1 MEVWRQG
8 RFCFHPSTHPYL
20 YTAERSDA
28 MLYYL
33 IDYIERLY
41 HPPGF
46 QVIRF
51 ITVRAALASI
61 TALGI
66 AMVAGRGI
74 IRWLRQQQLGEQ
86 VREGDEA
93 GAVSHVHKAGTPTMG
108 GIIILLAVLGA
119 TLLWGA
125 IANTYVWLVMLAT
138 ASLGLLGFA
147 DDYVKTV
154 KKEKDGLPA
163 KVKIAGQVG
172 VGVLVGGVLYFN
184 PAFADYNS
192 FTFVPFLKN
201 QVLDYDLFRFW
212 ELGVDL
218 GWLVYIPVVIFI
230 ITAVSNAVN
239 LTDGLDGLTT
249 GVTAFVSLGLIALV
263 YISGNAQLATFLNV
277 MFLPGTGELTIF
289 VSAVTAACFGFLWYN
304 GYPATVFMGD
314 TGSLALG
321 GAVGVTILMVRKE
334 LLLPLLG
341 IVYFAEA
348 VSVIL
353 QTSYFKYTRRRTGT
367 GKRIFKMAPLHHH
380 FEARGLHEAKI
391 VTRFWIVTA
400 ITVIAALL
408 LLRLR

>member
-1 MEVWRQG
+1 
-8 RFCFHPSTHPYL
+8 
-20 YTAERSDA
+20 

-33 IDYIERLY
+33 IEHIDRLY
-41 HPPGF
+41 EPPGF
-46 QVIRF
+46 QVVQF

-61 TALGI
+61 TALAI

-74 IRWLRQQQLGEQ
+74 IRWLRRQQLGEQ
-86 VREGDEA
+86 VREGETA
-93 GAVSHVHKAGTPTMG
+93 GAVSHGHKAGTPTMG
-108 GIIILLAVLGA
+108 GVIILLAVLGA

-125 IANTYVWLVMLAT
+125 VANTYVWLVMGAT
-138 ASLGLLGFA
+138 AWLGVVGFV

-154 KKEKDGLPA
+154 KKQKDGLPA
-163 KVKIAGQVG
+163 RYKIAGQVG
-172 VGVLVGGVLYFN
+172 IGVIVGGVLYFH
-184 PAFADYNS
+184 PAFSDYNTL
-192 FTFVPFLKN
+192 TFVPFLKN
-201 QVLDYDLFRFW
+201 QLLDYDLFRFW
-212 ELGVDL
+212 DLGVDL
-218 GWLVYIPVVIFI
+218 GWLVYIPVVVFI

-263 YISGNAQLATFLNV
+263 YISGNIELATFLNV
-277 MFLPGTGELTIF
+277 MFLPGTGELTVF

-321 GAVGVTILMVRKE
+321 GAVGTTILMVRKE

-367 GKRIFKMAPLHHH
+367 GERIFRMAPLHHH
-380 FEARGLHEAKI
+380 FEALGIHEAKI

-400 ITVIAALL
+400 ITVIGALL
-408 LLRLR
+408 MLRLR

>member
-1 MEVWRQG
+1 M
-8 RFCFHPSTHPYL
+8 
-20 YTAERSDA
+20 RSSIPHVSGCRVKGH

-33 IDYIERLY
+33 IEHIDQLY
-41 HPPGF
+41 EPPGF
-46 QVIRF
+46 QVVQF

-61 TALGI
+61 TALAI

-74 IRWLRQQQLGEQ
+74 IRWLRRQQLGEQ
-86 VREGDEA
+86 VREGEAA
-93 GAVSHVHKAGTPTMG
+93 GAVSHGHKAGTPTMG

-119 TLLWGA
+119 TLLWGD

-138 ASLGLLGFA
+138 AGLGVLGFS
-147 DDYVKTV
+147 DDYIKTV
-154 KKEKDGLPA
+154 RKEKDGLS
-163 KVKIAGQVG
+163 AGYKLLGQAG
-172 VGVLVGGVLYFN
+172 VGALVGGVLYFHPDFSDFN
-184 PAFADYNS
+184 TL
-192 FTFVPFLKN
+192 TFVPFLKD

-212 ELGVDL
+212 GTEADL
-218 GWLVYIPVVIFI
+218 GWLIYIPVVGFI

-263 YISGNAQLATFLNV
+263 YISGNIELATFLNV
-277 MFLPGTGELTIF
+277 MFLPGTGELTVF
-289 VSAVTAACFGFLWYN
+289 VASVTAACFGFLWYN
-304 GYPATVFMGD
+304 GYPASVFMGD

-321 GAVGVTILMVRKE
+321 GAVGTTILMVRKE

-353 QTSYFKYTRRRTGT
+353 QTSYFKYTRRRTGS
-367 GKRIFKMAPLHHH
+367 GKRIFRMAPLHHH
-380 FEARGLHEAKI
+380 FEAMGVHEAKI

>member
-1 MEVWRQG
+1 
-8 RFCFHPSTHPYL
+8 
-20 YTAERSDA
+20 

-33 IDYIERLY
+33 IDYIEQVY

-51 ITVRAALASI
+51 LTVRAALASI

-66 AMVAGRGI
+66 ALFAGRGI

-86 VREGDEA
+86 VREGEAA
-93 GAVSHVHKAGTPTMG
+93 GAVSHGHKAGTPTMG
-108 GIIILLAVLGA
+108 GIIILLSVLGA

-125 IANTYVWLVMLAT
+125 VANTYVWLAMAAT
-138 ASLGLLGFA
+138 AALGVLGFA

-154 KKEKDGLPA
+154 QKQKDGLPPGY
-163 KVKIAGQVG
+163 KIAGQVG
-172 VGVLVGGVLYFN
+172 VGLLVGAVLYFH
-184 PAFADYNS
+184 PQFSEYNTL
-192 FTFVPFLKN
+192 TFVPFLKDEL
-201 QVLDYDLFRFW
+201 LDYNIFRFW

-263 YISGNAQLATFLNV
+263 YISGNVELATFLNV

-289 VSAVTAACFGFLWYN
+289 VASVTAACFGFLWYN

-321 GAVGVTILMVRKE
+321 GAVGTTILMVRKE

-367 GKRIFKMAPLHHH
+367 GKRIFRMAPLHHH
-380 FEARGLHEAKI
+380 FEALGLHEAKI

-408 LLRLR
+408 SLRLR

>member
-1 MEVWRQG
+1 
-8 RFCFHPSTHPYL
+8 
-20 YTAERSDA
+20 

-33 IDYIERLY
+33 IDYIEQLY

-66 AMVAGRGI
+66 AMVVGRRI

-86 VREGDEA
+86 VREGEEA

-108 GIIILLAVLGA
+108 GIIILMAVLGA

-125 IANTYVWLVMLAT
+125 IANTYVLLVMAAT
-138 ASLGLLGFA
+138 GGLGVLGFA

-154 KKEKDGLPA
+154 KKEKEGLSA
-163 KVKIAGQVG
+163 SVKIAGQVG
-172 VGVLVGGVLYFN
+172 VGVLVGAVLYFN
-184 PAFADYNS
+184 PAFADYNTY
-192 FTFVPFLKN
+192 TFVPFLKN
-201 QVLDYDLFRFW
+201 QVLDYDIFRFW
-212 ELGVDL
+212 ELGIDL
-218 GWLVYIPVVIFI
+218 GWLVYIPVVVFI

-263 YISGNAQLATFLNV
+263 YVSGNSQLATFLNV
-277 MFLPGTGELTIF
+277 MFLPGTGELTVF
-289 VSAVTAACFGFLWYN
+289 VASVTAACFGFLWYN

-321 GAVGVTILMVRKE
+321 GAVGATILMVRKE

-341 IVYFAEA
+341 VVYFAEA

-367 GKRIFKMAPLHHH
+367 GKRIFRMAPLHHH
-380 FEARGLHEAKI
+380 FEAMGIHEAKI

>member
-1 MEVWRQG
+1 
-8 RFCFHPSTHPYL
+8 
-20 YTAERSDA
+20 

-33 IDYIERLY
+33 IDHIERLY

-46 QVIRF
+46 QMIRF

-61 TALGI
+61 TALTI
-66 AMVAGRGI
+66 ALLAGRGI
-74 IRWLRQQQLGEQ
+74 IGWLRRQQLGEQ

-93 GAVSHVHKAGTPTMG
+93 GAVSHQHKAGTPTMG
-108 GIIILLAVLGA
+108 GIIILLAVSGA

-125 IANTYVWLVMLAT
+125 IANTYVWLVLAAT
-138 ASLGLLGFA
+138 LGLGTVGFA
-147 DDYVKTV
+147 DDYFETV
-154 KKEKDGLPA
+154 WKREGGLSPRY
-163 KVKIAGQVG
+163 KIAGQVAVGLG
-172 VGVLVGGVLYFN
+172 VGSVLYFH
-184 PAFADYNS
+184 PAFAEYNTL
-192 FTFVPFLKN
+192 TFVPFLKN

-212 ELGVDL
+212 TTGLDL

-230 ITAVSNAVN
+230 VTAVSNAVN

-263 YISGNAQLATFLNV
+263 YISGNVEFATFLNV
-277 MFLPGTGELTIF
+277 MYLPGTGELTVF
-289 VSAVTAACFGFLWYN
+289 VAAMAAACFGFLWYN
-304 GYPATVFMGD
+304 GYPASVFMGD

-321 GAVGVTILMVRKE
+321 GAVGSTILMVRKE

-341 IVYFAEA
+341 IVYFGEA

-353 QTSYFKYTRRRTGT
+353 QTTYFKYTRRRTGT
-367 GKRIFKMAPLHHH
+367 GQRIFRMAPLHHH
-380 FEARGLHEAKI
+380 YEALGLHEAKI

-408 LLRLR
+408 MLRIR

>member
-1 MEVWRQG
+1 
-8 RFCFHPSTHPYL
+8 
-20 YTAERSDA
+20 

-33 IDYIERLY
+33 IDYIEQVY

-51 ITVRAALASI
+51 LTVRAALASI

-66 AMVAGRGI
+66 ALFAGRGI
-74 IRWLRQQQLGEQ
+74 IRWLRRQQLGEQ
-86 VREGDEA
+86 VRKGEEA
-93 GAVSHVHKAGTPTMG
+93 GAVSHGHKAGTPTMG
-108 GIIILLAVLGA
+108 GIIILLSVLGA

-125 IANTYVWLVMLAT
+125 VANTYVWLAMAAT
-138 ASLGLLGFA
+138 AALGVLGFA

-154 KKEKDGLPA
+154 QKQKDGLPPGY
-163 KVKIAGQVG
+163 KIAGQVG
-172 VGVLVGGVLYFN
+172 VGLLVGAVLYFH
-184 PAFADYNS
+184 PQFSEYNTL
-192 FTFVPFLKN
+192 TFVPFLKDEL
-201 QVLDYDLFRFW
+201 LDYNIFRFW

-263 YISGNAQLATFLNV
+263 YISGNVELATFLNV

-289 VSAVTAACFGFLWYN
+289 VASVTAACFGFLWYN

-321 GAVGVTILMVRKE
+321 GAVGTTILMVRKE

-367 GKRIFKMAPLHHH
+367 GKRIFRMAPLHHH
-380 FEARGLHEAKI
+380 FEALGLHEAKI

-408 LLRLR
+408 SLRLR

>member
-1 MEVWRQG
+1 
-8 RFCFHPSTHPYL
+8 
-20 YTAERSDA
+20 

-33 IDYIERLY
+33 IEYIDKLY
-41 HPPGF
+41 EPPGF
-46 QVIRF
+46 QVVQF

-61 TALGI
+61 TALAI

-74 IRWLRQQQLGEQ
+74 IRWLRRQQLGEQ
-86 VREGDEA
+86 VREGETA
-93 GAVSHVHKAGTPTMG
+93 GAVSHGHKAGTPTMG
-108 GIIILLAVLGA
+108 GIIILLAVLGS

-125 IANTYVWLVMLAT
+125 VANTYVWLVMGAT
-138 ASLGLLGFA
+138 AWLGVVGFA

-154 KKEKDGLPA
+154 KKEKEGLSA
-163 KVKIAGQVG
+163 RYKIAGQVG
-172 VGVLVGGVLYFN
+172 IGIIVGGVLYFH
-184 PAFADYNS
+184 PAFSDYNTL
-192 FTFVPFLKN
+192 TFVPFLKD
-201 QVLDYDLFRFW
+201 QLLDYDLFRFW
-212 ELGVDL
+212 ALGIDL

-263 YISGNAQLATFLNV
+263 YISGNVELATFLNV
-277 MFLPGTGELTIF
+277 MFLPGTGELTVF
-289 VSAVTAACFGFLWYN
+289 VASVTAACFGFLWYN

-321 GAVGVTILMVRKE
+321 GAMGTTILMVRKE

-353 QTSYFKYTRRRTGT
+353 QTSYFKYTRRQTGT
-367 GKRIFKMAPLHHH
+367 GRRIFKMAPLHHH
-380 FEARGLHEAKI
+380 YEALGIHEAKI

-408 LLRLR
+408 MLRLR

>member
-1 MEVWRQG
+1 
-8 RFCFHPSTHPYL
+8 
-20 YTAERSDA
+20 

-74 IRWLRQQQLGEQ
+74 IRWLRRQQLGEQ
-86 VREGDEA
+86 VREGEAA

-125 IANTYVWLVMLAT
+125 VANTYVWLAMGAT
-138 ASLGLLGFA
+138 AGLGALGFA

-163 KVKIAGQVG
+163 WVKIAGQVG
-172 VGVLVGGVLYFN
+172 IGGVVGAVLYFN
-184 PAFADYNS
+184 PAFSEYNT

-201 QVLDYDLFRFW
+201 QVVDYDLFRFW
-212 ELGVDL
+212 DLGVDL
-218 GWLVYIPVVIFI
+218 GWLVYIPVAIFI

-263 YISGNAQLATFLNV
+263 YISGNSELAAFLNV
-277 MFLPGTGELTIF
+277 MFLPGTGELTVF
-289 VSAVTAACFGFLWYN
+289 VSAITAACFGFLWYN

-321 GAVGVTILMVRKE
+321 GAVGATILMVRKE